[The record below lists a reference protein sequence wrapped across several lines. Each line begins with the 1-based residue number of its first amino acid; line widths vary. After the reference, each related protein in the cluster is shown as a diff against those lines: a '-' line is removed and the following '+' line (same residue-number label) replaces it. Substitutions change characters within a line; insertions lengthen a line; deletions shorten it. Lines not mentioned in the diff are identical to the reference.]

1 MYNIKVDEEQMR
13 VMADALDIYSRLKCG
28 QIKMISDLFFE
39 KDFDMQALDYCALQM
54 KIILFPELEE
64 NSYYGIYGD
73 KTPEESKVAYDIYKN
88 IRHHLQKG
96 ARYWSVDS
104 DEHLLLASG
113 KPVKIEK
120 VK

>member
-1 MYNIKVDEEQMR
+1 MYNIKVDEEQMK
-13 VMADALDIYSRLKCG
+13 VIADALDIYSRLKCG

-73 KTPEESKVAYDIYKN
+73 KTPEECKVAYDIYKMAMF
-88 IRHHLQKG
+88 HLQKG
-96 ARYWSVDS
+96 SKYLSVHS